1 MRIYM
6 FKSDAQTDLRAFAGD
21 LAGSKLPTQFAPW
34 HVTGVI
40 GPDNAPPYRLS
51 RDEIEKAIDSRGF
64 QLWRKLSEAKAV

>member
-40 GPDNAPPYRLS
+40 APENAPPYRLA
-51 RDEIEKAIDSRGF
+51 RDEIEKAIDSQGF
-64 QLWRKLSEAKAV
+64 QLWRIKPGD